1 MRYYEELGHM
11 QQVYDHD
18 APPNERDTPLQQI
31 VWRSSPGEP
40 MNTYELKTVTYGTAC
55 APFLTTRVLHQLAD
69 NEKTQCPKATQV
81 LRENFYV
88 DDLLSGAD
96 TVEKTIELRRQLDSL
111 CRGVCGAN
119 RCIISYPIILPWFQL
134 V

>member
-55 APFLTTRVLHQLAD
+55 ASFLATRVLRQLAD
-69 NEKTQCPKATQV
+69 YETNSISKSTLV
-81 LRENFYV
+81 LSEDIYV
-88 DDLLSGAD
+88 DDLFSRAD
-96 TVEKTIELRRQLDSL
+96 TAEEFIELRQLDSL
-111 CRGVCGAN
+111 LSVEGFELCK
-119 RCIISYPIILPWFQL
+119 
-134 V
+134 